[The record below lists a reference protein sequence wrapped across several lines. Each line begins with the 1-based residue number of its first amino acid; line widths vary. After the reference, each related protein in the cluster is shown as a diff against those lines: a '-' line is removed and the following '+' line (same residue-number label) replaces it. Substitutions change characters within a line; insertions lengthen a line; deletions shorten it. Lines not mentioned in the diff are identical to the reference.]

1 MAKTNKGY
9 TLFYPGNKDANIFVA
24 FCFVEKRKKLTINQ
38 SRPRRKSKR
47 QIDLASGPIAIKE
60 SFPSSFFD
68 GDTSSEP
75 FERKRRRRLVRSDT
89 SDDETSGDDSFIEN
103 DEEAEESEG
112 GSFGDFLGC
121 IFAMGSED
129 PDIIPD
135 SSTSAQLALCTEI
148 DKDGT
153 LSGLVLASAATVEK
167 NIGKR
172 VKPGLYL
179 TNAARYDLDLMV
191 DAEPRLEGLLWEAID
206 GDDSSLKLFPV
217 SNVYQDYLYAIQQSE
232 SDRFDAVVEAIPA
245 ITAELAIS
253 ILASTKPSRTGI
265 LSSTPSAP
273 IGRNRS
279 AAEEMR
285 GMQDPTGDDGPGRRP
300 RFGRECAS
308 RLVKALPFIK
318 AAEQLSEK

>member
-1 MAKTNKGY
+1 M
-9 TLFYPGNKDANIFVA
+9 
-24 FCFVEKRKKLTINQ
+24 
-38 SRPRRKSKR
+38 S
-47 QIDLASGPIAIKE
+47 
-60 SFPSSFFD
+60 
-68 GDTSSEP
+68 DTSSEP

-89 SDDETSGDDSFIEN
+89 SDDETSGEDSFIEN

-153 LSGLVLASAATVEK
+153 LSGLVLASAATVER

-191 DAEPRLEGLLWEAID
+191 DAEPRLEGLLWEAMD

-217 SNVYQDYLYAIQQSE
+217 SSVYQDYLYAIQRSE

-245 ITAELAIS
+245 ITAGIS
-253 ILASTKPSRTGI
+253 HLDFGVNQAESDRKLIVDALRTDRPKSVRPCHQKCAGCR
-265 LSSTPSAP
+265 TPRATTV
-273 IGRNRS
+273 
-279 AAEEMR
+279 
-285 GMQDPTGDDGPGRRP
+285 QVGDL

-318 AAEQLSEK
+318 AAEQLSEKIMTPFDFEYLIENL